1 MSCRHRLVPL
11 LLCCVLSLCALGQ
24 RRVSWHHSA
33 SPYRAVF
40 DLKRSSNHDQ
50 GATVIEVPHGGAGDP
65 DGADVHCYDEQGRQL
80 RRSHYGRSSQ
90 DRSLILVR
98 PEAGSRQVYA
108 YFGSGSPAP
117 RVPFLPPLLCEAR
130 TLPKGPCRSR
140 AKADKLLAGSKLV
153 GRLPVDRICQVA
165 NPLSSDERF
174 AMVFTGCLN
183 MPADGTKIL
192 FGAAS
197 GPWYLYLDDKPEPV
211 LFREQVAGG
220 YGGSIRG
227 EHRKE
232 IELKKGVHPLRFV
245 VLSTDGDQRF
255 LAALGRCR
263 MKGKEVAA
271 VEYVAG
277 NEWVQNGEGVLKAV
291 EGRNRQASVP
301 QFTYRHLSYMSLEDI
316 GFITET
322 ELSTFSGQEAEWIF
336 ADGIVMR
343 GAKVT
348 RLFADLSALSVKVRV
363 KRAIAEGKVMFSQ
376 IAPQQRLASRR
387 QDFDHYVRTLKA
399 MNAGT
404 MTDAS
409 ELRVL
414 LGLLQFEDR
423 QEMQVPLAQAYLRL
437 KRGGRF
443 ETQALLCLARS
454 GSVGARR
461 NPAIRE
467 ATDAWQRLLKTDD
480 SRDLAA
486 EAIEFAV
493 FCLRDLELARRWL
506 ATYGP
511 RLSAQGRIS
520 LLMDIALQEGKLAEA
535 AAEYGRLMEG
545 RRFGDRQRSAAVR
558 GSSFAEEA
566 ERAVAER
573 RYNAARE
580 ALQRWAVESPMDRG
594 NGAFSLVRARLF
606 HRLGWLEGA
615 EGELRGA
622 IRADRELPNLVD
634 VEYQLALVL
643 RDLKRRDEASRLF
656 RHIAKDYP
664 NHPKAAEAA
673 KQR

>member
-117 RVPFLPPLLCEAR
+117 RVPFLPPLVCEVR

-140 AKADKLLAGSKLV
+140 AQADKLLAGSKLV

-245 VLSTDGDQRF
+245 VFSTDGDRRF

-271 VEYVAG
+271 IASEKAQDAADTVKTNVAIA
-277 NEWVQNGEGVLKAV
+277 GE
-291 EGRNRQASVP
+291 Q
-301 QFTYRHLSYMSLEDI
+301 
-316 GFITET
+316 
-322 ELSTFSGQEAEWIF
+322 
-336 ADGIVMR
+336 
-343 GAKVT
+343 
-348 RLFADLSALSVKVRV
+348 
-363 KRAIAEGKVMFSQ
+363 RAIEKNYRAIGEW
-376 IAPQQRLASRR
+376 
-387 QDFDHYVRTLKA
+387 YV
-399 MNAGT
+399 
-404 MTDAS
+404 S
-409 ELRVL
+409 ELK
-414 LGLLQFEDR
+414 G
-423 QEMQVPLAQAYLRL
+423 
-437 KRGGRF
+437 
-443 ETQALLCLARS
+443 
-454 GSVGARR
+454 
-461 NPAIRE
+461 E
-467 ATDAWQRLLKTDD
+467 AP
-480 SRDLAA
+480 
-486 EAIEFAV
+486 E
-493 FCLRDLELARRWL
+493 
-506 ATYGP
+506 
-511 RLSAQGRIS
+511 
-520 LLMDIALQEGKLAEA
+520 
-535 AAEYGRLMEG
+535 
-545 RRFGDRQRSAAVR
+545 
-558 GSSFAEEA
+558 
-566 ERAVAER
+566 AVADIV
-573 RYNAARE
+573 A
-580 ALQRWAVESPMDRG
+580 
-594 NGAFSLVRARLF
+594 
-606 HRLGWLEGA
+606 
-615 EGELRGA
+615 A
-622 IRADRELPNLVD
+622 IRASQAKIAELQGEDAPVEAECAD
-634 VEYQLALVL
+634 VT
-643 RDLKRRDEASRLF
+643 EA
-656 RHIAKDYP
+656 AP
-664 NHPKAAEAA
+664 EAAPAEAPVEA
-673 KQR
+673 PAEAPVATAPAEAPTETPVQE